1 MAKHK
6 TVPKGAYTKKYYV
19 AAVTDQQAGDKVIY
33 RTDGTIFYIHILTS
47 WIGTGEW
54 SEGTIDET
62 TTSTAYYYVHFQSQ
76 YGV

>member
-33 RTDGTIFYIHILTS
+33 RTDGTILLYTHADVMDRH
-47 WIGTGEW
+47 GR
-54 SEGTIDET
+54 
-62 TTSTAYYYVHFQSQ
+62 V
-76 YGV
+76 V